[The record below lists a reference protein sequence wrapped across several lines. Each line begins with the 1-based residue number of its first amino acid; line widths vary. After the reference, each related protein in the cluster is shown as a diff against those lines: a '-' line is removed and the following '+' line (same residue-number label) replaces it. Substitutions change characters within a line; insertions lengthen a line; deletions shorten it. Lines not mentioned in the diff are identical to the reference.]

1 MARIRTIKPDFFT
14 SEDIVSLTP
23 LARLLYIGIWC
34 EADKEGRLVWKPMTF
49 KLRYLPGDACDIK
62 ALCQEIVDQGLV
74 VLYGDGYAVIPAFS
88 RHQHVNP
95 RESES
100 VIPAPDACESVTTTN
115 PRVVDACARVDDASA
130 RVPHAQ
136 GGREGKGKER
146 KGMGG
151 DCASAR
157 EAAAPPPAPPPPP
170 EPADAGPPPPFLPE
184 YREVIADKRPDLL
197 PTAVMVWLL
206 FCEQY
211 PQQKRGMA
219 RWTKW
224 VINEKPAGQGVPAG
238 PLAGP
243 DPLADPDSLASVEA
257 VGLSLCLGRWDGML
271 EPFVSYK
278 KRVRSKALEGEKC
291 T

>member
-1 MARIRTIKPDFFT
+1 
-14 SEDIVSLTP
+14 
-23 LARLLYIGIWC
+23 
-34 EADKEGRLVWKPMTF
+34 
-49 KLRYLPGDACDIK
+49 
-62 ALCQEIVDQGLV
+62 
-74 VLYGDGYAVIPAFS
+74 
-88 RHQHVNP
+88 
-95 RESES
+95 
-100 VIPAPDACESVTTTN
+100 
-115 PRVVDACARVDDASA
+115 
-130 RVPHAQ
+130 
-136 GGREGKGKER
+136 
-146 KGMGG
+146 MGG

-257 VGLSLCLGRWDGML
+257 VGLSLGLGRWDGML